1 MLAGNER
8 EKNSSLSPSSGELRR
23 IGAERRSMTE
33 QKKTK
38 KYRHYTYFGG
48 DETSTQFACFQ
59 CRKVFKRR
67 VAFYRGEAE
76 NQTCL
81 KCGSEM
87 WFTGTAFKAPRR
99 ENVKQWSK
107 AELLIKN
114 GILFYPNAGYRP
126 KVLREVA
133 PFLKTKALKTN
144 GEQLH
149 SKIARTK
156 NKKSSRSRRTR
167 PTNAES

>member
-1 MLAGNER
+1 
-8 EKNSSLSPSSGELRR
+8 
-23 IGAERRSMTE
+23 MTE

-38 KYRHYTYFGG
+38 KYRHYTYFSG
-48 DETSTQFACFQ
+48 DEASAQFACFQ

-67 VAFYRGEAE
+67 VAFYRCEAE

-99 ENVKQWSK
+99 ETVKQLSK

-126 KVLREVA
+126 KVLREVVRVLSVTSLGLSHA
-133 PFLKTKALKTN
+133 FPADLF
-144 GEQLH
+144 QRH
-149 SKIARTK
+149 ARSPKGHNWSTK
-156 NKKSSRSRRTR
+156 NCPKECRLSSDALWASL
-167 PTNAES
+167 P

>member
-1 MLAGNER
+1 VKKAKKLC
-8 EKNSSLSPSSGELRR
+8 SHSPPSGVPRR
-23 IGAERRSMTE
+23 IGAERGLMTE

-38 KYRHYTYFGG
+38 KYRHYTYFSG

-67 VAFYRGEAE
+67 VTFYRGETE

-81 KCGSEM
+81 KCGAQM

-99 ENVKQWSK
+99 ENVNQWSK

-114 GILFYPNAGYRP
+114 GILFHPNAGYRP
-126 KVLREVA
+126 NVLREVA
-133 PFLKTKALKTN
+133 PFLKTKVPKTN
-144 GEQLH
+144 GEQLL
-149 SKIARTK
+149 SKITRTK
-156 NKKSSRSRRTR
+156 NKKASRS
-167 PTNAES
+167 